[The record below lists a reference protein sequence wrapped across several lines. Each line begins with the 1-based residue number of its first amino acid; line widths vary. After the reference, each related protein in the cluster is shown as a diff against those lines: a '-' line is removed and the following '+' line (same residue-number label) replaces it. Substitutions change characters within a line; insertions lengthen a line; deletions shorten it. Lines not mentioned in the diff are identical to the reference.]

1 MYLGIDL
8 GTSGVKLLLLGDAQ
22 TVVATADA
30 TVPQYRPQPT
40 WSEQHPADWMAAVEA
55 AVEQLRAQ
63 VPTAWAQV
71 RGIGLSGHMH
81 GAVVLGAQHQ
91 VLRPAI
97 LWNDGRASAE
107 CAALERAVPTSR
119 HITGNLAMPGFT
131 APKLLWLRT
140 HEPAVFDQIRTVLLP
155 KDWLR
160 LQLTGDAVSDMSD
173 ASGTL
178 WLDVQARA
186 WSPAMLQACGLDAS
200 HMPAL
205 AEGNAATGTLRSD
218 VARRWGLSDGV
229 VVAAGAGDNAASAVG
244 VGART
249 AGQGFV
255 SLGTS
260 GVVFRVTDAF
270 APATESAVHAFAHA
284 LPQRWHHM
292 SVMLSA
298 ASAFGW
304 VTRLTGRGDESQLSD
319 AVGTL
324 APSRQAQAPLF
335 LPYLSGERTPHNN
348 AAATGVFMGLRAE
361 HDAVDLAYA
370 VMEGVG
376 FGLRDGLNAM
386 RAAEAGQGGLVRG
399 LAGTPTPLQVE
410 LAEARTQRA
419 TISRAL
425 ALVGGGARS
434 NPWAQLL
441 ASSLNTP
448 LQRPQGAH
456 AAAALGAARLTA
468 MACGGDEAH
477 WCQPLPA
484 DAIFD
489 PQPAQ
494 QALLAERYARFV
506 ALYPAL
512 QSQF

>member
-1 MYLGIDL
+1 
-8 GTSGVKLLLLGDAQ
+8 
-22 TVVATADA
+22 
-30 TVPQYRPQPT
+30 
-40 WSEQHPADWMAAVEA
+40 
-55 AVEQLRAQ
+55 
-63 VPTAWAQV
+63 
-71 RGIGLSGHMH
+71 
-81 GAVVLGAQHQ
+81 
-91 VLRPAI
+91 
-97 LWNDGRASAE
+97 
-107 CAALERAVPTSR
+107 
-119 HITGNLAMPGFT
+119 
-131 APKLLWLRT
+131 
-140 HEPAVFDQIRTVLLP
+140 
-155 KDWLR
+155 
-160 LQLTGDAVSDMSD
+160 
-173 ASGTL
+173 
-178 WLDVQARA
+178 
-186 WSPAMLQACGLDAS
+186 
-200 HMPAL
+200 MPAL
-205 AEGNAATGTLRSD
+205 AEGSAPTGTLRSD
-218 VARRWGLSDGV
+218 VVRRWGLGEGV

-249 AGQGFV
+249 GGQGFV

-270 APATESAVHAFAHA
+270 APATERAVHAFAHA

-304 VTRLTGRGDESQLSD
+304 VTRLTGRGDEAQLSD
-319 AVGTL
+319 AVGAL
-324 APSRQAQAPLF
+324 APGRRALAPLF

-361 HDAVDLAYA
+361 HDAADLAYA

-376 FGLRDGLNAM
+376 FGLLDGLNAM
-386 RAAEAGQGGLVRG
+386 RAAGAGQSR
-399 LAGTPTPLQVE
+399 A
-410 LAEARTQRA
+410 ARRDDDA
-419 TISRAL
+419 AL

-441 ASSLNTP
+441 ASALGAP

-456 AAAALGAARLTA
+456 AAAALGAARLAA

-484 DAIFD
+484 DATFM

-494 QALLAERYARFV
+494 QAQLAERYARFV

>member
-8 GTSGVKLLLLGDAQ
+8 GTSGVKLLLLDDAHA
-22 TVVATADA
+22 VVATADA
-30 TVPQYRPQPT
+30 AVPQHRPQPT
-40 WSEQHPADWMAAVEA
+40 WSEQHPADWWAAVEA
-55 AVEQLRAQ
+55 AVAQLRAQ
-63 VPTAWAQV
+63 APAAWAQV

-81 GAVVLGAQHQ
+81 GAVVLGAQGQ

-107 CAALERAVPTSR
+107 CAQLEGAMPTSR
-119 HITGNLAMPGFT
+119 EITGNLAMPGFT

-140 HEPAVFDQIRTVLLP
+140 HEPAVFAQIRTVLLP
-155 KDWLR
+155 KDWLC
-160 LQLTGDAVSDMSD
+160 LQLTGEAVSDMSD

-178 WLDVQARA
+178 WLDVQART
-186 WSPAMLQACGLDAS
+186 WSPAMLQACGLDTS

-205 AEGNAATGTLRSD
+205 AEGSAPTGTLRSD
-218 VARRWGLSDGV
+218 VARRWGLGGSV

-260 GVVFRVTDAF
+260 GVVFRVTDVF
-270 APATESAVHAFAHA
+270 APATERAVHAFAHA

-292 SVMLSA
+292 AVMLSA

-304 VTRLTGRGDESQLSD
+304 VTRLTGRGDEAQLSD
-319 AVGTL
+319 AVGALSTT
-324 APSRQAQAPLF
+324 RQAQAPLF

-361 HDAVDLAYA
+361 HEAADLAYS

-376 FGLRDGLNAM
+376 FGLLDGLNAM
-386 RAAEAGQGGLVRG
+386 RAAGTRQG
-399 LAGTPTPLQVE
+399 
-410 LAEARTQRA
+410 RA
-419 TISRAL
+419 SSDVGAAL

-441 ASSLNTP
+441 ASALGTL

-456 AAAALGAARLTA
+456 AAAALGAARLAA
-468 MACGGDEAH
+468 MASGGDEAH

-484 DAIFD
+484 DATFV
-489 PQPAQ
+489 PHPAQ

-506 ALYPAL
+506 ALYAAL